1 MSKTQDELKREVAAA
16 AVDHVLKMVSPQDTV
31 GVGTGSTAN
40 LFIELLAPHKD
51 KFRDTVAS
59 SVRSEELLKK
69 FGIPVVDLNMRETIK
84 VYVDGADEINPNL
97 HLIKGGGGALLR
109 EKIVASAS
117 EYFICIADESKLVDK
132 LGAFKLPIEVIP
144 MAIAVVSRKLASLGG
159 EAHLREGFTTDNG
172 NLILDVSGFSV
183 SDAREL
189 ETTINQIPGVVCCGF
204 FALRPPELALVS
216 SQNGVQTLKLNK

>member
-1 MSKTQDELKREVAAA
+1 MVKTQDELKKEVANEAIKY
-16 AVDHVLKMVSPQDTV
+16 VLEMVGPNDTI

-40 LFIELLAPHKD
+40 FFIELLSNHKD

-59 SVRSEELLKK
+59 SVKSEELLTK

-109 EKIVASAS
+109 EKVVASAS
-117 EYFICIADESKLVDK
+117 DYFICIADESKLVEK

-144 MAIAVVSRKLASLGG
+144 MAVSVVSRKIKELGG
-159 EAHLREGFTTDNG
+159 DAFLREGFLTDNG
-172 NLILDVSGFSV
+172 NQIIDVAGFSV

-189 ETTINQIPGVVCCGF
+189 ETQINQIPGVVCCGF

-216 SQNGVQTLKLNK
+216 SQNGVRTIKLK

>member
-1 MSKTQDELKREVAAA
+1 MVKTQDELKKEVATEAIKY
-16 AVDHVLKMVSPQDTV
+16 VLEMVGPNDTI

-40 LFIELLAPHKD
+40 FFIELLSNHKD

-59 SVRSEELLKK
+59 SVKSEELLTK

-109 EKIVASAS
+109 EKVVASAS
-117 EYFICIADESKLVDK
+117 DYFICIADESKLVEK

-144 MAIAVVSRKLASLGG
+144 MAVSVVSRKIKELGG
-159 EAHLREGFTTDNG
+159 DAFLREGFLTDNG
-172 NLILDVSGFSV
+172 NQIIDVSGFSV

-189 ETTINQIPGVVCCGF
+189 ETQINQIPGVVCCGF

-216 SQNGVQTLKLNK
+216 SQNGVRTIKLK